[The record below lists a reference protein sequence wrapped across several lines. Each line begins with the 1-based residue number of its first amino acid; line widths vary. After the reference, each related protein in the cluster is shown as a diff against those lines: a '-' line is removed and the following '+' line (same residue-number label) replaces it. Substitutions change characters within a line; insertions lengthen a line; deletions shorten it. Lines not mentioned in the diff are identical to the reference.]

1 MKNHH
6 KHLTDNW
13 KEILIH
19 YFDNGDYEF
28 KNKLFNLHKKKGLS
42 ASKHFED
49 FMVEQKER
57 QKKKRIER
65 QRKKKEKQSMN
76 QKSNNDKSETTV
88 TEQGEIY

>member
-57 QKKKRIER
+57 QKKKESSVKGKK
-65 QRKKKEKQSMN
+65 RKN
-76 QKSNNDKSETTV
+76 RV
-88 TEQGEIY
+88 